1 MIDTGYTYKINKDLI
16 ETVDIVSIISTFIKI
31 KKVGS
36 NYVGVCPF
44 HNDTKPSLIISP
56 KKKI

>member
-1 MIDTGYTYKINKDLI
+1 MNKELTYKISREII
-16 ETVDIVSIISTFIKI
+16 ETTDIVSVIGTFIKI
-31 KKVGS
+31 KKTGS